1 VHSEHAVVRHR
12 DPIELTTPLCD
23 DDVARV
29 HAGDPVLLSGT
40 IYTARDA
47 AHERLIALLARGAPL
62 PIDLRG
68 QVLYY
73 CGPTPPRPGRPI
85 GAAGPTTATRMDP
98 YTPAL
103 LALGLRGMIG
113 KGRRGPEVREA
124 LVRHRAVYFAAVEGT
139 AALLG
144 QRVRAADVV
153 AFPDLGPEAIYR
165 LEVDAFPVVVANDIY
180 GQDVYELGRRQ
191 YMRQAE

>member
-1 VHSEHAVVRHR
+1 MTNAEPV
-12 DPIELTTPLCD
+12 ELTTPLAD
-23 DDVARV
+23 DAVARL
-29 HAGDPVLLSGT
+29 HAGDHVLLSGVV
-40 IYTARDA
+40 YTARDA
-47 AHERLIALLARGAPL
+47 AHERLAGLLARGEAL
-62 PIDLRG
+62 PVDLRG

-113 KGRRGPEVREA
+113 KGRRGPEVRAA
-124 LVRHRAVYFAAVEGT
+124 LARYRAVYFAAVEGT

-144 QRVRAADVV
+144 QRVRAAEVV

-165 LEVDAFPVVVANDIY
+165 LEVDRFPVVVANDIY
-180 GQDVYELGRRQ
+180 GQDVYDLGRRQ
-191 YMRQAE
+191 YARPPAAPG